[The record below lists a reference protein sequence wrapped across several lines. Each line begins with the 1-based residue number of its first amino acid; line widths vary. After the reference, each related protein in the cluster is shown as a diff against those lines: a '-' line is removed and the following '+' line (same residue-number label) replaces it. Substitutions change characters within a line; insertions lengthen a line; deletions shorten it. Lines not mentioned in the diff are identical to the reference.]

1 MGNIRWRAVSL
12 YVALVFGWCA
22 LPGAAGAASGPQPH
36 EGDVEVHDF
45 TFQDGERLPLLKLHY
60 TALGTPQRDASGKI
74 SNAVVLLHGT
84 TGTGKS
90 LLMPTLV
97 DYLFQPGQPLDA
109 QRYYVVLPDGIGAG
123 GSTKPSDG
131 MQAHFPRYGYID
143 QVEAQH
149 ATLRG
154 MGIDHLKLVLGISQ
168 GGMQTWLWGE
178 RFPDAMDALAPVA
191 CMPVQISGRNLL
203 WREIAVRAIRDDP
216 DWHGGNYDPARPPTL
231 WTQIAAPL
239 FAVMVSN
246 PERLQEA
253 GSDRA
258 KTLAYY
264 DQLVA
269 QWRGRDPND
278 TLYDIRSSADYD
290 PTSEIGRIKAPMLA
304 INFADDQVNPVQF
317 GITKE
322 TIARLPSGQ
331 LTVLPG
337 GYGHLGIFHAELWA
351 NQLGSFLNHLPG
363 RETAIK

>member
-1 MGNIRWRAVSL
+1 LA
-12 YVALVFGWCA
+12 FGWCA
-22 LPGAAGAASGPQPH
+22 LPSAAGGASGPQPQ

-60 TALGTPQRDASGKI
+60 TALGTPQRDASGRI

-90 LLMPTLV
+90 FLMPPLA
-97 DYLFQPGQPLDA
+97 DHLFQPGQPLDA
-109 QRYYVVLPDGIGAG
+109 RRYYVVLPDGIGAG

-131 MQAHFPRYGYID
+131 MHIRFPRYGYID

-149 ATLRG
+149 AMLKG
-154 MGIDHLKLVLGISQ
+154 MGIDHLKLVSGISQ

-178 RFPDAMDALAPVA
+178 RFPDVMDALVPVA

-203 WREIAVRAIRDDP
+203 WREIVLRAIHDDP
-216 DWHGGNYDPARPPTL
+216 DWHGGDYDPAHPPAR

-239 FAVMVSN
+239 FMVMVSN
-246 PERLQEA
+246 PERLQDA
-253 GSDRA
+253 GPDRA

-269 QWRGRDPND
+269 QWRGRDAND

-290 PTSEIGRIKAPMLA
+290 PAPDTGRIKAPVLA
-304 INFADDQVNPVQF
+304 INFADDEVNPAQLGV
-317 GITKE
+317 TSE
-322 TIARLPSGQ
+322 TVARLPSGQ
-331 LTVLPG
+331 LAVLPG

-351 NQLGSFLNHLPG
+351 DQLGTFLDHVSG